1 MQEDSLKFAW
11 DTEKL
16 QWDTEKLQW
25 NTNYLKFGYEE
36 QREQM
41 YREGYYPQQQPQVIY
56 MPQQQPT
63 YIPQQAPVQQVYAPQ
78 QPSVQTVPAY
88 PTKNDSTLMKVLKII
103 AIAGVIFIL
112 YYACF
117 IYEPAIGQTFI
128 DMLEDVGTTIQNM
141 DWSGLIPPTH

>member
-36 QREQM
+36 QPQQT
-41 YREGYYPQQQPQVIY
+41 YRGGYYPQQQPQVIY
-56 MPQQQPT
+56 MPQQQPA

-78 QPSVQTVPAY
+78 QPSVQTIPAY

-103 AIAGVIFIL
+103 AIAGVIFLL
-112 YYACF
+112 YYAF
-117 IYEPAIGQTFI
+117 FVYEPTIGQSLI
-128 DMLEDVGTTIQNM
+128 DSFKNIITTIQNM
-141 DWSGLIPPTH
+141 DWSGLILPTH